1 MLHKSQY
8 ITLHTWGLLL
18 SAQLITN
25 VATNPL
31 PANEIN
37 PVPPGTPRIAATL
50 PPEVPVNTS
59 SSLSVTLPPSD
70 FTIEATVGTVKLDR
84 RGVFPLTI
92 VVLGLLAGLSP
103 NDQVKPRDY
112 RARDITGMSLA
123 TSGIGPQGRVL
134 AQHLIW
140 GLILAIKY
148 MKDRQNFRNWRFTL
162 RWQGNIV
169 GTLLYLYKD
178 AHDSI
183 GAPEA
188 LSAMDLLQANTSIS
202 APPGISVDN
211 LRTVVSIRPVEAVVI
226 DYDDAMMAVAGGM
239 ADLAAHRMN
248 EHVVADC
255 FYSNWLP
262 YAGTF
267 ALYSTP
273 PVPASLQ
280 PDWFKYHFVSLVL
293 AKLAITYSSPRST
306 ICRLPYRMV
315 CCTAYI
321 AMLSNGDAVGGG
333 FLTNRH
339 IPLVGAVDQTANI
352 TSS

>member
-1 MLHKSQY
+1 MPHASQY
-8 ITLHTWGLLL
+8 ITLPTWGLLL
-18 SAQLITN
+18 AAQLISN

-31 PANEIN
+31 RANEIN
-37 PVPPGTPRIAATL
+37 AVPPGTCRITATS
-50 PPEVPVNTS
+50 PAEVPVNTS
-59 SSLSVTLPPSD
+59 SSLSMTLPPSD

-92 VVLGLLAGLSP
+92 VVLGLLAALSP
-103 NDQVKPRDY
+103 NDSVKPRDY
-112 RARDITGMSLA
+112 KARDITGMSLA
-123 TSGIGPQGRVL
+123 TSGTGPQGQLL
-134 AQHLIW
+134 AQHTIW

-148 MKDRQNFRNWRFTL
+148 MKDRQSFRNWRFTL
-162 RWQGNIV
+162 RWQGNVV
-169 GTLLYLYKD
+169 GTLLYLYKN
-178 AHDSI
+178 ARDSI
-183 GAPEA
+183 GASETP
-188 LSAMDLLQANTSIS
+188 SAMDLLQTNTSLL
-202 APPGISVDN
+202 APPGIPVDDV
-211 LRTVVSIRPVEAVVI
+211 RTVLSIRPVEAVVI

-239 ADLAAHRMN
+239 ADLATHRMY
-248 EHVVADC
+248 EHVVTDC

-267 ALYSTP
+267 AVYSTP

-280 PDWFKYHFVSLVL
+280 PDWFKYHVVSQVL

-306 ICRLPYRMV
+306 MCRLPYRMV

-321 AMLSNGDAVGGG
+321 AMLSGGDAVGGG

-339 IPLVGAVDQTANI
+339 TSLGGAVDQTANI